1 MWPDTRLLDLLGIE
15 IPIVQ
20 APMANS
26 TGVAMAVAVANA
38 GGLGSLPCAML
49 KADDVRSRLG
59 EIRQRTNRPV
69 NLNFFCNAPPARDA
83 GREAAWLKL
92 LAPNYA
98 ELGAEPPPLP
108 LQSGSV
114 PFDHEVC
121 AVVEELKPAV
131 VSFHF
136 GLPAPDLVDRVK
148 RAGCKVLSSA
158 TSVREAKWLSE
169 RGVDAIIAQGAEA
182 GGHRGI
188 FLETDVATQIGTF
201 SLVPQIVDAVSIPVI
216 AAGGIADGRGIAAAF
231 ALGASGVQM
240 STTYLRCPE
249 AEISDLYRAAL
260 RAEEPDTTAIT
271 NILTGRPARAILN
284 RFIEEQGPINRE
296 APSYPLATQAVIPLR
311 KKAESQGSRDF
322 SPHWSGQARSLT
334 RDQDA
339 ATLTKTVAEE
349 ALTRLRAL
357 GR

>member
-1 MWPDTRLLDLLGIE
+1 MWPDTRLLDLLDIE

-26 TGVAMAVAVANA
+26 TGIAMAVAVANA

-69 NLNFFCNAPPARDA
+69 NLNFFCNTPPTHDTA
-83 GREAAWLKL
+83 REAAWLER
-92 LAPNYA
+92 LAPYYA
-98 ELGAEPPPLP
+98 ELGAEPPSLP

-121 AVVEELKPAV
+121 AVVEEMKPAV

-148 RAGCKVLSSA
+148 GAGCKILSSA

-182 GGHRGI
+182 GGHRGM

-201 SLVPQIVDAVSIPVI
+201 ALVPQVVDAVPVPVI
-216 AAGGIADGRGIAAAF
+216 AAGGIADGRGVAAAF

-240 STTYLRCPE
+240 GTAYLRCPE

-260 RAEEPDTTAIT
+260 RTKEPASAIT
-271 NILTGRPARAILN
+271 NVLTGRPARAILN
-284 RFIEEQGPINRE
+284 RFVEAHGPVNPE
-296 APSYPLATQAVIPLR
+296 VPSYPLPTQAVVPLR
-311 KKAESQGSRDF
+311 KKAEEQGSRDF

-334 RDQDA
+334 REIGA
-339 ATLTKTVAEE
+339 ADLTRTLAAE
-349 ALTRLRAL
+349 ALARLRAL